1 MRILNLTQH
10 PATAEQRAEGVFDLV
25 NEERQALAECLTFD
39 ESPTKA
45 EMVKRAR
52 TIVSL
57 VVMVR
62 PDDGV
67 MIGGAPFFM
76 STLEEE
82 LKAAR
87 IPFAYAFS
95 KRVSEERTLAD
106 GTVEKVNRFAHA
118 GWVVP

>member
-1 MRILNLTQH
+1 MKILNLTQH
-10 PATAEQRAEGVFDLV
+10 PATAEQKAEGVFDFG
-25 NEERQALAECLTFD
+25 NEERKALCECLTFD
-39 ESPTKA
+39 EPPTKA

-57 VVMVR
+57 VVVAR

-76 STLEEE
+76 STLEEV
-82 LKAAR
+82 LRDAG
-87 IPFAYAFS
+87 IPYAYAFS
-95 KRVSEERTLAD
+95 KRVSEERILAD

>member
-10 PATAEQRAEGVFDLV
+10 PATAEQKADGVFDMEGDNLRVLV
-25 NEERQALAECLTFD
+25 KTLTFN
-39 ESPTKA
+39 EPPVKA
-45 EMVKRAR
+45 DMQLRAYLLAMK
-52 TIVSL
+52 VSEYG
-57 VVMVR
+57 
-62 PDDGV
+62 DIDGV

-76 STLEEE
+76 STLEEV
-82 LKAAR
+82 LRDAG
-87 IPFAYAFS
+87 IPYAYAFS